1 MKSKS
6 IRVMV
11 GVLVAL
17 TLSGAVSLFICG
29 GEPEIENF
37 NEVQDDYETIAEF
50 ALETYNELSPEKEYV
65 IIDIYNGTLQY
76 NDTWL
81 PLNEKEQRAAKL
93 ISEEFD
99 YLRVCKDAVFF
110 HEDET
115 GYYGLV
121 YSRHPLADLYKAEM
135 PQRGRDYHRI
145 NSRWYEWGVWG
156 I

>member
-1 MKSKS
+1 MNKKLL
-6 IRVMV
+6 IIV
-11 GVLVAL
+11 GVITAL
-17 TLSGAVSLFICG
+17 ILSGAVYLHICG

-50 ALETYNELSPEKEYV
+50 ALETYNEYSPEKEYV

-81 PLNEKEQRAAKL
+81 PLNEKQQKAAL
-93 ISEEFD
+93 LAGEEFD
-99 YLRVCKDAVFF
+99 YLRVSEDAVFF
-110 HEDET
+110 NKDET

-121 YSRHPLADLYKAEM
+121 YSKHPLIALYKEEI

-145 NSRWYEWGVWG
+145 NSCWYEWGVWG

>member
-1 MKSKS
+1 MKRKFLIITSV
-6 IRVMV
+6 ILVLLLV
-11 GVLVAL
+11 GVAHLY
-17 TLSGAVSLFICG
+17 IRG

-50 ALETYNELSPEKEYV
+50 ALETYNEYSPEKEYV

-81 PLNEKEQRAAKL
+81 PLNEKQQKAVKL

-99 YLRVCKDAVFF
+99 YLRVCEDAVFF

-121 YSRHPLADLYKAEM
+121 YSERPLIALYKNEI
-135 PQRGRDYHRI
+135 PQRGRDYHRLS
-145 NSRWYEWGVWG
+145 SRWYEWGVFG
-156 I
+156 L

>member
-1 MKSKS
+1 MKRKFLIITSV
-6 IRVMV
+6 ILVLLLV
-11 GVLVAL
+11 GVAHLY
-17 TLSGAVSLFICG
+17 IRG

-121 YSRHPLADLYKAEM
+121 YSRHPLADLYKDEI

>member
-1 MKSKS
+1 MKRKFLIITSF
-6 IRVMV
+6 ILVLLLV
-11 GVLVAL
+11 GVAHLY
-17 TLSGAVSLFICG
+17 IRG

-50 ALETYNELSPEKEYV
+50 ALETYNEYSPEKEYV
-65 IIDIYNGTLQY
+65 IIDIYGGNLEY
-76 NDTWL
+76 DDAKL
-81 PLNEKEQRAAKL
+81 PLNEKQQKAAL
-93 ISEEFD
+93 LAGEEFD
-99 YLRVCKDAVFF
+99 YLRVSEDAVFF
-110 HEDET
+110 NKDET

-121 YSRHPLADLYKAEM
+121 YSKHPLIALYKEEI